1 MKSLKTLIP
10 AAIVSCLLVTTVF
23 ADQDDSRQSGYTL
36 NLYND
41 CQLVAQHA
49 MDDKQ
54 VTAYLA
60 LKSEEEIMRELE
72 SPIADIQAQLDD
84 YSLQI
89 EELTALAVQETDN
102 SVYVDKHYLAQ
113 QKEVVNKLNHLMAKH
128 QSDFDALGVQGR
140 RIGKLADAF
149 TTSIK
154 PIIGNDSFDQIH
166 VSSLEQT
173 SGFQCQGSY
182 FAI

>member
-10 AAIVSCLLVTTVF
+10 AAIASSLLISTVF
-23 ADQDDSRQSGYTL
+23 AGQDDSQPSGYTL

-49 MDDKQ
+49 MTERQ
-54 VTAYLA
+54 ISAYLA
-60 LKSEEEIMRELE
+60 LKNEEDIMQELE

-102 SVYVDKHYLAQ
+102 GVYVDKHYLAR
-113 QKEVVNKLNHLMAKH
+113 QKEVVNKLNHLMARH
-128 QSDFDALGVQGR
+128 QSDFDALGVQGH

-149 TTSIK
+149 TSSIK
-154 PIIGNDSFDQIH
+154 PIIGDNSFDQIH
-166 VSSLEQT
+166 VT
-173 SGFQCQGSY
+173 RPDKPSGFQCHGSY